1 MLLSGPGG
9 TGKTHV
15 VNAVQQVMKS
25 YGYQHSIRFL
35 APSGSAAS
43 LIDGM
48 TIHKGLSIEVQKL

>member
-1 MLLSGPGG
+1 MRMLLSGPGG

-15 VNAVQQVMKS
+15 VNAVQQIMKI
-25 YGYQHSIRFL
+25 YGYQHSIHFL

-48 TIHKGLSIEVQKL
+48 TIHKGLSIKI